1 MKIPKSLKIWFK
13 IHLIVD
19 LFFGLPLFFKP
30 RWFLALFGLQ
40 AEPFT
45 ARILGAAII
54 GIGASVYYFTND
66 LKGYKLA
73 LKRKILWSSASIIGI
88 LITLIEGESLIG
100 LTLLVIFTLFLC
112 VWSYYKK
119 ILN

>member
-1 MKIPKSLKIWFK
+1 MRVPKSLKRWFK

-19 LFFGLPLFFKP
+19 LIFGLPLFFKP

-54 GIGASVYYFTND
+54 GIGASVYYLTTD
-66 LKGYKLA
+66 LEGYKLA
-73 LKRKILWSSASIIGI
+73 LKRKILWSSAAIIGI
-88 LITLIEGESLIG
+88 LITLLEGESSIG
-100 LTLLVIFTLFLC
+100 WILLVIFALFLA
-112 VWSYYKK
+112 VWTYYKK
-119 ILN
+119 QLG